1 MLLKTRVAER
11 GSAGFTIP
19 NILERE
25 SKRKNAGLQ
34 PGKRLQSGKGIF

>member
-1 MLLKTRVAER
+1 MLLITKSVEH

-34 PGKRLQSGKGIF
+34 PGKRLQIGKGIF